1 VKPPVRATLL
11 PVVLVFASVLSIAAA
26 ACSDGGSEAAEP
38 AASVPTVRVETARAA
53 EEPIARFLSVSG
65 TLVAEEQAEVAAEV
79 AGRVVG
85 TPVERGTPVS
95 VGSTLVRVAA
105 DEAQAQ
111 AQEADANVAQINA
124 RLGQPQAADF
134 DVERVPEVASARAS
148 RELAKADFERFGSLY
163 ERKLVSKAEYEA
175 RRAQADNAQQL
186 YESAR
191 NGAEQQRQALAAA
204 QARLALARKAVAD
217 TVVRAPFPGVV
228 AERLVSVG
236 DYVTRGTK
244 VATVMR
250 VNPLRVE
257 LTVPA
262 QYISTVAM
270 GRPVTLQVDAYPGQT
285 FTGQVRYVSPDVR
298 ADSRALVVEAVV
310 PNGKGLL
317 KPGLFVTAR
326 IEQGKP
332 TPGVLVPSAAVVT
345 SAGTSRVFVVV
356 DDHVEERIVTT
367 GQQVGDRVE
376 ATSGVTATDV
386 VAVSNLARLSDGT
399 GVTK

>member
-1 VKPPVRATLL
+1 LAALALL
-11 PVVLVFASVLSIAAA
+11 LSACGDSGSQAAA
-26 ACSDGGSEAAEP
+26 PAESKP
-38 AASVPTVRVETARAA
+38 APIQVETASA
-53 EEPIARFLSVSG
+53 EQKEIARFLNVSG

-79 AGRVVG
+79 QGRVVG
-85 TPVERGTPVS
+85 TPVERGTQVA
-95 VGSTLVRVAA
+95 VGSTLVQVAA
-105 DEAQAQ
+105 DEAKAQ
-111 AQEADANVAQINA
+111 AQEADANVAQIQA
-124 RLGQPQAADF
+124 RLGAAESPDF
-134 DVERVPEVASARAS
+134 DLDRVPEVAAARAS
-148 RELAKADFERFGSLY
+148 RDLARADFDRAGMLY
-163 ERKLVSKAEYEA
+163 ERKLVSKSEYDA
-175 RRAQADNAQQL
+175 RQAQADNAQRQ
-186 YESAR
+186 YETAR

-204 QARLALARKAVAD
+204 RARLALARKAVAD

-250 VNPLRVE
+250 VNPLRLE

-262 QYISTVAM
+262 QFISAVAV
-270 GRPVTLQVDAYPGQT
+270 GRQVTLEVDSYPGQS
-285 FTGQVRYVSPDVR
+285 FTGQVRFVSPGVR

-310 PNGKGLL
+310 PNASGLL

-332 TPGVLVPSAAVVT
+332 TPGVLVPAAAVVT
-345 SAGTSRVFVVV
+345 TTGTSRVFVVV
-356 DDHVEERIVTT
+356 DNHVEERIVTI

-386 VAVSNLARLSDGT
+386 VAISNLAKLADGT
-399 GVTK
+399 EITK